1 MQADRAAANGII
13 LSVLKMLLWCIR
25 ILCLR
30 FQSVG
35 ARKWRAHR
43 DNPLPLTLQ

>member
-1 MQADRAAANGII
+1 MQADRAAANGTI
-13 LSVLKMLLWCIR
+13 LSVLKMLFWRIL

-30 FQSVG
+30 SQSAG
-35 ARKWRAHR
+35 ARKWKADR

>member
-1 MQADRAAANGII
+1 MQEGRAAANGTI
-13 LSVLKMLLWCIR
+13 LSVLKMLLWRIR

-30 FQSVG
+30 SQSAG
-35 ARKWRAHR
+35 AREWKADR

>member
-1 MQADRAAANGII
+1 MQADRAAANGRI

-30 FQSVG
+30 SQSAG
-35 ARKWRAHR
+35 ARERKADR
-43 DNPLPLTLQ
+43 DNPLPFTLQ

>member
-13 LSVLKMLLWCIR
+13 L
-25 ILCLR
+25 CLR
-30 FQSVG
+30 FQSAG
-35 ARKWRAHR
+35 ARKWKADR